1 MLAETQSNTSSR
13 SEPRYYTWVD
23 AQGVMHN
30 TLIESESPAEK
41 IPQQAPQENPH
52 ESEVVNPE
60 FNTDNF
66 PSEEQHEKNLE
77 KRKADQKP
85 FFTWTDAQGIIRSEL
100 KPEVVADFVA
110 EEVVYDAVF
119 APPFRLPSYVTEGQC
134 CESYEQAFTAITK
147 FNGSASYQVDDTLFL
162 FKTQNGDVA
171 AGYFSVPNLAD
182 HEIILLKGYK
192 LPVGSQFEVI
202 ALNADFK
209 PIYLGSKL
217 EGIVVEQTWKDL
229 AYQKVLLEI
238 SDPEIK
244 YFVIFA
250 RSENTAAAKSLS
262 NYRISLLREPLGD

>member
-1 MLAETQSNTSSR
+1 MAESQSKNSNS

-30 TLIESESPAEK
+30 TLIERENSPKESPE
-41 IPQQAPQENPH
+41 ESL
-52 ESEVVNPE
+52 ESSEVVNPE

-77 KRKADQKP
+77 KSKADQKP

-100 KPEVVADFVA
+100 KPDVVADFVA
-110 EEVVYDAVF
+110 EEVVYDTVF
-119 APPFRLPSYVTEGQC
+119 APPFRLPAFVTEGQC
-134 CESYEQAFTAITK
+134 CESYAKAFTAIAK
-147 FNGSASYQVDDTLFL
+147 FNGSASYQVDDTLYL
-162 FKTQNGDVA
+162 FKTQTGDVA
-171 AGYFSVPNLAD
+171 AGYFAVPNLAD
-182 HEIILLKGYK
+182 HEIVMLKGYK
-192 LPVGSQFEVI
+192 LPVGSQFEII

-217 EGIVVEQTWKDL
+217 EGVVVEQTWKDL